1 MKMSKCEND
10 KIVNDKMVS
19 SNSQIF
25 KSSNSQIFNSKV
37 VFDIFAEICKVP
49 RPSKHEERISQ
60 WLQDFAASHGIECIT
75 DEAMNVIMR
84 VPATPGYEDHEGI
97 ILQAHMDMVC
107 EKNGDVVHDFM
118 TDPIETYVDG
128 EWLKAKGTTLG
139 ADNGIGISMALAAI
153 TDPELQHPA
162 IECLF
167 TVDEETGLTGAMKL
181 QDGMLRH
188 KRLINLDSEDDGQIF
203 IGCAGGIDTLAKM
216 HYEPVSISQIFKS
229 SNSQIFKSSNSQI
242 AIRLSVG
249 GLLGGHSGDDINK
262 GRANA
267 NQLIVWFLARIMP
280 QTDLQLAS
288 INGGNLRN
296 AIAREA
302 EAVIAIPLNYKEQIR
317 IEWNHFVAQM
327 EGVFGEVEKDMRME
341 LETCDM
347 PDSFIPADKACR
359 LIMALCECPH
369 GMIAMSR
376 DIPGLVET
384 STNLASIKMRQ
395 ESLIQSVSKSGLST
409 ALPGSVSKSGL
420 SGEAGLTGKSGLSAE
435 GGLSAERSVFCQ
447 PEGRSYIE
455 VNTSQRSSKESSKHH
470 LKWVVEQAL
479 AMACDEVTHGDGYP
493 GWTPNPH
500 SQLLETV
507 KKAYTDLYH
516 SEPKVLAIH
525 AGLECGLFLEKYPYL
540 DMVSIGPQMYGVH
553 SPQERLSI
561 PSTERCYAW
570 LCQVLKTL

>member
-1 MKMSKCEND
+1 MNQK
-10 KIVNDKMVS
+10 
-19 SNSQIF
+19 
-25 KSSNSQIFNSKV
+25 

-49 RPSKHEERISQ
+49 RPSKHEEQISR
-60 WLQDFAASHGIECIT
+60 WLQSFAAAHGIECVA

-84 VPATPGYEDHEGI
+84 VPATPGYEDREGV

-107 EKNGDVVHDFM
+107 EKNGDVAHDFM
-118 TDPIETYVDG
+118 TDPIETYIDG

-139 ADNGIGISMALAAI
+139 GDDGIGISMALAAI
-153 TDPELQHPA
+153 TDPELPHPA

-216 HYEPVSISQIFKS
+216 HYEPQILNPKS
-229 SNSQIFKSSNSQI
+229 EILNAIP
-242 AIRLSVG
+242 IRLSVS

-267 NQLIVWFLARIMP
+267 NQILVWFLARIMP

-302 EAVIAIPLNYKEQIR
+302 EAVITVPMAFKEQIR

-327 EGVFGEVEKDMRME
+327 EQVFGAVETDMRLD
-341 LETCDM
+341 LETTDM
-347 PDSFIPADKACR
+347 PETFIPADKAYR

-369 GMIAMSR
+369 GMIAMSH

-384 STNLASIKMRQ
+384 STNLASIKMK
-395 ESLIQSVSKSGLST
+395 INHKSEIINHKYF
-409 ALPGSVSKSGL
+409 V
-420 SGEAGLTGKSGLSAE
+420 
-435 GGLSAERSVFCQ
+435 
-447 PEGRSYIE
+447 E

-479 AMACDEVTHGDGYP
+479 SMACDEVTHGDGYP
-493 GWTPNPH
+493 GWTPNP
-500 SQLLETV
+500 SSPLLDIT
-507 KKAYTDLYH
+507 KKAYIDLFK

-561 PSTERCYAW
+561 PSTDRCYSW
-570 LCQVLKTL
+570 LCQILKTL

>member
-1 MKMSKCEND
+1 MNPKA
-10 KIVNDKMVS
+10 
-19 SNSQIF
+19 
-25 KSSNSQIFNSKV
+25 

-49 RPSKHEERISQ
+49 RPSKHEEKISQ
-60 WLQDFAASHGIECIT
+60 WLQSFAAAHGIDCVA

-84 VPATPGYEDHEGI
+84 VPATPGYENHEGV

-107 EKNGDVVHDFM
+107 EKNGDVQHDFM
-118 TDPIETYVDG
+118 TDPIETFVDG

-139 ADNGIGISMALAAI
+139 ADNGIGIAMALAAI
-153 TDPELQHPA
+153 TDRELPHPA

-181 QDGMLRH
+181 KDGMLKS

-216 HYEPVSISQIFKS
+216 HYKGEGLKVKGESL
-229 SNSQIFKSSNSQI
+229 
-242 AIRLSVG
+242 AIRLSVS

-267 NQLIVWFLARIMP
+267 NQLIIWFLARIWP
-280 QTDLQLAS
+280 QAEIQLAS

-302 EAVIAIPLNYKEQIR
+302 EAVLCVPMSYKEQIR
-317 IEWNHFVAQM
+317 IEWNNYVARM
-327 EGVFGEVEKDMRME
+327 EDIFGEVEKEMRMD

-347 PDSFIPADKACR
+347 PETFIPADKACR

-369 GMIAMSR
+369 GMIAMSL
-376 DIPGLVET
+376 DMPGLVET
-384 STNLASIKMRQ
+384 STNLASIKM
-395 ESLIQSVSKSGLST
+395 K
-409 ALPGSVSKSGL
+409 
-420 SGEAGLTGKSGLSAE
+420 E
-435 GGLSAERSVFCQ
+435 G
-447 PEGRSYIE
+447 YIE
-455 VNTSQRSSKESSKHH
+455 INTSQRSSKEASKHH

-479 AMACDEVTHGDGYP
+479 SLACDEVTHGDGYP
-493 GWTPNPH
+493 GWAPNPK
-500 SQLLETV
+500 SALLEVV
-507 KKAYTDLYH
+507 KKAYKDLYKE
-516 SEPKVLAIH
+516 EPKVLAIH

-540 DMVSIGPQMYGVH
+540 EMVSIGPQMYGVH

-561 PSTERCYAW
+561 PSTERCYKW
-570 LCQVLKTL
+570 LCRTLQAL

>member
-1 MKMSKCEND
+1 MEPK
-10 KIVNDKMVS
+10 
-19 SNSQIF
+19 Q
-25 KSSNSQIFNSKV
+25 

-60 WLQDFAASHGIECIT
+60 WLQDFAASHGIECVA

-84 VPATPGYEDHEGI
+84 VPATPGYEDHEGV

-107 EKNGDVVHDFM
+107 EKNGDVNHDFM
-118 TDPIETYVDG
+118 SDPIETWVDG
-128 EWLKAKGTTLG
+128 EWLKAQGTTLG

-153 TDPELQHPA
+153 TDSNLQHPA

-181 QDGMLRH
+181 QDGMLQS

-216 HYEPVSISQIFKS
+216 HYEPVNRTSNIDS
-229 SNSQIFKSSNSQI
+229 SYIGV
-242 AIRLSVG
+242 RLSVS
-249 GLLGGHSGDDINK
+249 GLMGGHSGDDINK

-267 NQLIVWFLARIMP
+267 NQLIVWFLARIWP
-280 QTDLQLAS
+280 QTQIQLAS

-302 EAVIAIPLNYKEQIR
+302 EAVIAIPMNYKEQIR

-327 EGVFGEVEKDMRME
+327 EGVFGEIEKDMHLD
-341 LETCDM
+341 LETTDM
-347 PDSFIPADKACR
+347 PETFIPADKAYR
-359 LIMALCECPH
+359 LVMALCECPH
-369 GMIAMSR
+369 GMIAMSKEM
-376 DIPGLVET
+376 PGLVET
-384 STNLASIKMRQ
+384 STNLASIKMR
-395 ESLIQSVSKSGLST
+395 
-409 ALPGSVSKSGL
+409 
-420 SGEAGLTGKSGLSAE
+420 E
-435 GGLSAERSVFCQ
+435 G
-447 PEGRSYIE
+447 YIE
-455 VNTSQRSSKESSKHH
+455 VNTSQRSSIEASKHH
-470 LKWVVEQAL
+470 LKWAVEQAL
-479 AMACDEVTHGDGYP
+479 SLACDEVTHGDGYP
-493 GWTPNPH
+493 GWAPNPN
-500 SQLLETV
+500 SALLETL
-507 KKAYTDLYH
+507 KKAYIDLYK

-561 PSTERCYAW
+561 PSTEKCYAW
-570 LCQVLKTL
+570 LCQTLKSL

>member
-1 MKMSKCEND
+1 MSKCENVFE
-10 KIVNDKMVS
+10 IF
-19 SNSQIF
+19 SQ
-25 KSSNSQIFNSKV
+25 
-37 VFDIFAEICKVP
+37 ICKVP

-216 HYEPVSISQIFKS
+216 HYEPVNEKMVNDQMVNDTVCQPKGRSVSEAVCQRS
-229 SNSQIFKSSNSQI
+229 GLSGEAGLI

-302 EAVIAIPLNYKEQIR
+302 EAVIAIHLNYKEQIR

-347 PDSFIPADKACR
+347 PESFIPADKACR

-384 STNLASIKMRQ
+384 STNLASIKMK
-395 ESLIQSVSKSGLST
+395 SVSPK
-409 ALPGSVSKSGL
+409 
-420 SGEAGLTGKSGLSAE
+420 
-435 GGLSAERSVFCQ
+435 GGLSVKRSVSETVWVT
-447 PEGRSYIE
+447 PAEGRSYFIE
-455 VNTSQRSSKESSKHH
+455 VNTSQRSSVESSKHH

-493 GWTPNPH
+493 GWAPNP
-500 SQLLETV
+500 SSPLLEVV

>member
-1 MKMSKCEND
+1 MNQK
-10 KIVNDKMVS
+10 
-19 SNSQIF
+19 
-25 KSSNSQIFNSKV
+25 

-49 RPSKHEERISQ
+49 RPSKHEEQISR
-60 WLQDFAASHGIECIT
+60 WLQSFAAAHGIECVA

-84 VPATPGYEDHEGI
+84 VPATPGYEDHEGV

-107 EKNGDVVHDFM
+107 EKNGDVAHDFM
-118 TDPIETYVDG
+118 TDPIETYIDG

-139 ADNGIGISMALAAI
+139 GDDGIGISMALAAI
-153 TDPELQHPA
+153 TDPELPHPA

-216 HYEPVSISQIFKS
+216 HYEPQIINPKS
-229 SNSQIFKSSNSQI
+229 EILNAIP
-242 AIRLSVG
+242 IRLSVS

-267 NQLIVWFLARIMP
+267 NQILVWFLARIMP

-302 EAVIAIPLNYKEQIR
+302 EAVIAIPMAFKEQIR

-327 EGVFGEVEKDMRME
+327 EQVFGAVETDMRLD
-341 LETCDM
+341 LETTDM
-347 PDSFIPADKACR
+347 PETFIPADKAYR

-369 GMIAMSR
+369 GMIAMSH

-384 STNLASIKMRQ
+384 STNLASIKMK
-395 ESLIQSVSKSGLST
+395 INHKSEIINHKYF
-409 ALPGSVSKSGL
+409 V
-420 SGEAGLTGKSGLSAE
+420 
-435 GGLSAERSVFCQ
+435 
-447 PEGRSYIE
+447 E

-479 AMACDEVTHGDGYP
+479 SMACDEVTHGDGYP
-493 GWTPNPH
+493 GWAPNP
-500 SQLLETV
+500 SSPLLDIT
-507 KKAYTDLYH
+507 KKAYIDLFK

-561 PSTERCYAW
+561 PSTDRCYAW
-570 LCQVLKTL
+570 LCQILKTM

>member
-1 MKMSKCEND
+1 MNQK
-10 KIVNDKMVS
+10 
-19 SNSQIF
+19 
-25 KSSNSQIFNSKV
+25 
-37 VFDIFAEICKVP
+37 VFDIFAQICKVP
-49 RPSKHEERISQ
+49 RPSKHEEQISR
-60 WLQDFAASHGIECIT
+60 WLQSFAAAHGIECVA

-84 VPATPGYEDHEGI
+84 VPATPGYEDREGV

-107 EKNGDVVHDFM
+107 EKNGDVAHDFM
-118 TDPIETYVDG
+118 TDPIETYIDG
-128 EWLKAKGTTLG
+128 EWLKAQGTTLG
-139 ADNGIGISMALAAI
+139 GDDGIGISMALAAI
-153 TDPELQHPA
+153 TDPELPHPA

-216 HYEPVSISQIFKS
+216 HYEPQILNPKS
-229 SNSQIFKSSNSQI
+229 EILNAIP
-242 AIRLSVG
+242 IRLSVS

-267 NQLIVWFLARIMP
+267 NQILVWFLARIMP
-280 QTDLQLAS
+280 QTEVQLAS

-302 EAVIAIPLNYKEQIR
+302 EAVIAIPMAFKEQIR

-327 EGVFGEVEKDMRME
+327 EQVFGAVETDMRLD
-341 LETCDM
+341 LETTDM
-347 PDSFIPADKACR
+347 PETFIPADKAYR
-359 LIMALCECPH
+359 LVMALCECPH
-369 GMIAMSR
+369 GMIAMSH

-384 STNLASIKMRQ
+384 STNLASIKMK
-395 ESLIQSVSKSGLST
+395 INHKSEIINHKYF
-409 ALPGSVSKSGL
+409 V
-420 SGEAGLTGKSGLSAE
+420 
-435 GGLSAERSVFCQ
+435 
-447 PEGRSYIE
+447 E

-479 AMACDEVTHGDGYP
+479 SMACDEVTHGDGYP
-493 GWTPNPH
+493 GWTPNP
-500 SQLLETV
+500 SSPLLDIT
-507 KKAYTDLYH
+507 KKAYIDLFK

-540 DMVSIGPQMYGVH
+540 DMVSFGPQMVGVH

-561 PSTERCYAW
+561 PSTERCYRW
-570 LCQVLKTL
+570 LCQTLKSL

>member
-1 MKMSKCEND
+1 MEPK
-10 KIVNDKMVS
+10 
-19 SNSQIF
+19 Q
-25 KSSNSQIFNSKV
+25 

-60 WLQDFAASHGIECIT
+60 WLQDFAASHGIECVA

-84 VPATPGYEDHEGI
+84 VPATPGYEEHEGV

-107 EKNGDVVHDFM
+107 EKNGDVEHDFM
-118 TDPIETYVDG
+118 NDPIQTWVDG

-139 ADNGIGISMALAAI
+139 ADNGIGIAMALAVI
-153 TDPELQHPA
+153 TDKDLQHPA

-181 QDGMLRH
+181 QDGMLKS

-216 HYEPVSISQIFKS
+216 HYKGERLEAKGERL
-229 SNSQIFKSSNSQI
+229 
-242 AIRLSVG
+242 AIRLSVS
-249 GLLGGHSGDDINK
+249 GLMGGHSGDDINK

-267 NQLIVWFLARIMP
+267 NQLIVWFLARIWP
-280 QTDLQLAS
+280 QTEIQLAS
-288 INGGNLRN
+288 IQGGNLRN

-302 EAVIAIPLNYKEQIR
+302 EAVITIPMAYKEQIR

-327 EGVFGEVEKDMRME
+327 EGVFGEVEKDMRLE
-341 LETCDM
+341 LETTDM
-347 PDSFIPADKACR
+347 PELFIPAAKAHR

-369 GMIAMSR
+369 GMIAMSKEM
-376 DIPGLVET
+376 PGLVET
-384 STNLASIKMRQ
+384 STNLASIKM
-395 ESLIQSVSKSGLST
+395 K
-409 ALPGSVSKSGL
+409 
-420 SGEAGLTGKSGLSAE
+420 E
-435 GGLSAERSVFCQ
+435 G
-447 PEGRSYIE
+447 YIE
-455 VNTSQRSSKESSKHH
+455 VNTSQRSSIEASKHH
-470 LKWVVEQAL
+470 LKWAVEQAL
-479 AMACDEVTHGDGYP
+479 SLACDEVTHGDGYP
-493 GWTPNPH
+493 GWAPNPN
-500 SQLLETV
+500 SPLLEVV
-507 KKAYTDLYH
+507 KKAYTDLFKA
-516 SEPKVLAIH
+516 EPQVLAIH

-570 LCQVLKTL
+570 LRQTLKSL